1 MEEIKKGFNQIEFC
15 NYMTKDELHSLEN
28 NIGYIEVKETFKDL
42 INTCA
47 FLRCCAVSGEKITEE
62 EATQIGNKIIEAKK
76 LI

>member
-1 MEEIKKGFNQIEFC
+1 MEEIKKGFHQIEFC
-15 NYMTKDELHSLEN
+15 GYVTEDKLHSLEN

-47 FLRCCAVSGEKITEE
+47 FLRCCVVSGEQITEE